1 VVTMFLLVAGFLGSA
16 DALDVQRSVEGEVV
30 VVSAVLSHAAADVLA
45 LLAQHE
51 ATMQIGKETRHV
63 ETRPLPNGCTELKVV
78 SRGFGRDMR
87 YTAERCRTANG
98 FRSKMIASED
108 FDAHDIWWIF
118 DPAEAGTQVTIRAE
132 VRPRVM
138 APHFLIQRF
147 VSRALSGTLTKLN
160 QVLERGQL
168 AP

>member
-1 VVTMFLLVAGFLGSA
+1 MSMFLLVAGFLGSA
-16 DALDVQRSVEGEVV
+16 HALDVQRSVEGEVV
-30 VVSAVLSHAAADVLA
+30 VVSAVLSHTAADVLA

-51 ATMQIGKETRHV
+51 ATMRIGKETRHV

-98 FRSKMIASED
+98 FRSKMVASED
-108 FDAHDIWWIF
+108 FDAHDIWWTF
-118 DPAEAGTQVTIRAE
+118 APAEAGTEVTIRVD

-138 APHFLIQRF
+138 VPHFLIQRF
-147 VSRALSGTLTKLN
+147 VSRALSETLTKMN